1 MWLWLF
7 RGGCTAALE
16 LLKKIAERGP
26 WAAVLQEA
34 FDWVRQDLPFLIYS
48 INSARPADQRRASS
62 ACLEVVLRK
71 HNAWHRCRMTPCT
84 RLIIVLNRGE
94 CTNQPSKCPTQ

>member
-34 FDWVRQDLPFLIYS
+34 FDWVRQDPPFLIYS
-48 INSARPADQRRASS
+48 IYSARPADQRRASS

-71 HNAWHRCRMTPCT
+71 HNAWHRCSLHTIDNC
-84 RLIIVLNRGE
+84 VEQG
-94 CTNQPSKCPTQ
+94 